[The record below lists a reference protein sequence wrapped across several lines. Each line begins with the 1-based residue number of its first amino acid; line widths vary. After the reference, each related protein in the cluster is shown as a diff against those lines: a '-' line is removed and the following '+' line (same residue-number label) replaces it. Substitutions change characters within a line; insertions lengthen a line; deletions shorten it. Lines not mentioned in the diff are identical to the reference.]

1 MEPAEL
7 RRLQQLH
14 FCTDHRLAGTQA
26 AHPRGGEP
34 EGPLAQ
40 QGVARPPEQEVAT
53 RVSDEGRL
61 DRRATQ
67 LSELLALR
75 IYGCCH
81 CVVEKSEHH
90 AHSLISAQ
98 ELSVD
103 MSQVHILVPA
113 IKCKAKIPATDTCGI
128 HVQLIF
134 QIL

>member
-14 FCTDHRLAGTQA
+14 FCADHRELAGIPA

-34 EGPLAQ
+34 EGPLARQ
-40 QGVARPPEQEVAT
+40 EVARPPEQEVAT

-67 LSELLALR
+67 LSELLGLR

-81 CVVEKSEHH
+81 CVAEKIRASC
-90 AHSLISAQ
+90 AQ
-98 ELSVD
+98 LDFSPRALSV
-103 MSQVHILVPA
+103 HVPKF
-113 IKCKAKIPATDTCGI
+113 IFLFLLSNAKQRFRLQTIVP
-128 HVQLIF
+128 F
-134 QIL
+134 MFS